1 MVARTEL
8 HLSEVRHTPF
18 PHMVADGFADEGL
31 LRDVVAGWP
40 SANWAYKAG
49 RTSIK
54 RSMADT
60 AHMPAAAREVLEML
74 HAPQFVR
81 RLGDAFGLDMHPDP
95 RWPAYL
101 EGGGLHDIPRGGH
114 LGIHVDF
121 NRHAA
126 DERWVRVANLLL
138 YLNDGWRDEWGG
150 HLVLQDDAGNVAD
163 RIAPMFNRMVAF
175 ATSERSWHGHP
186 EPLVCPDGVTRK
198 SIAVYYYSRR
208 AKTGAGHS
216 TIYR

>member
-1 MVARTEL
+1 MVARPEL
-8 HLSEVRHTPF
+8 RLTEVRREPF
-18 PHMVADGFADEGL
+18 PHMVVDDFADPAL

-40 SANWAYKAG
+40 ADGWHSKAA

-60 AHMPAAAREVLEML
+60 ARMPAAAREVLAAL
-74 HAPQFVR
+74 HAPEFLR

-95 RWPAYL
+95 RWPAFL

-121 NRHAA
+121 NRHPQ
-126 DERWVRVANLLL
+126 DRWVRVANLLL
-138 YLNDGWRDEWGG
+138 YLNEGWSDDWGG
-150 HLVLQDDAGNVAD
+150 HLVLQDDDGVPHD
-163 RIAPMFNRMVAF
+163 RIAPCFNRMVAF
-175 ATSERSWHGHP
+175 ATSEHSWHGHP
-186 EPLVCPDGVTRK
+186 VPLACPEGVTRK
-198 SIAVYYYSRR
+198 SIAVYYYSKR
-208 AKTGAGHS
+208 AATGAGHS